1 MGRANQE
8 RRRAKEKAR
17 RQAAARSTGR
27 PGSHQP
33 SHQPGSHQPSHQPG
47 SHQAGSHQPGSH
59 EPGSHQP
66 GSHEP
71 GCPQAGAAFTAGGAA
86 SSGPWAPDATEQV
99 RGHLTQALGYLALDD
114 PAHFGVVLG
123 RLLQAP
129 EGQDAAW
136 RRIIERDLG
145 SLVTTRVTEL
155 WQTGWEPAD
164 VVRAIGRS
172 PGGEHA
178 GLARDAI
185 AAEISGYARTTVA
198 PRWLDQLAELEATVR
213 WPRERG
219 WLTASEDRPWPRTLR
234 LALELAHEL
243 ARLPRLERL
252 GPIPGAAT
260 HAPRPD
266 RPDVDERVLARVR
279 ALLAKAESTNYPAEA
294 ETFTAGAQAL
304 MARHRI
310 DRALL
315 EATLPQQAAGPEA
328 RRIGIDNPYEAPKT
342 MLLDAVASANQCRV
356 IWTKYLGF
364 CTVIGHATDLDAVEL
379 LFTSLLVQA
388 TGEMTRQGSRK
399 DPYGRSRTR
408 AFRQSFLTSYS
419 RRIRERL
426 EETTHAQTCQAVAE
440 TGRSDLL
447 PVLASR
453 RRVVD
458 DATDMLFPHLV
469 QRSVSSSHDAEG
481 WIRGRAAADLADLR
495 AAQPVTAS

>member
-8 RRRAKEKAR
+8 RRRAKAKAR
-17 RQAAARSTGR
+17 RQASPVAARATGR
-27 PGSHQP
+27 DST
-33 SHQPGSHQPSHQPG
+33 HQPGCSHVA
-47 SHQAGSHQPGSH
+47 AGF
-59 EPGSHQP
+59 
-66 GSHEP
+66 
-71 GCPQAGAAFTAGGAA
+71 AAR
-86 SSGPWAPDATEQV
+86 PPDATELV
-99 RGHLTQALGYLALDD
+99 RQHLIQALGYLAVDDHRHLD
-114 PAHFGVVLG
+114 VVLG

-129 EGQDAAW
+129 AGQDGVW
-136 RRIIERDLG
+136 RRVIERDLA
-145 SLVTTRVTEL
+145 SLVTGMVTEL
-155 WQTGWEPAD
+155 WQTGWEPTD

-172 PGGEHA
+172 PGKDHA
-178 GLARDAI
+178 YLARDAI
-185 AAEISGYARTTVA
+185 AAEISSYAPMTVA

-213 WPRERG
+213 WPRERT
-219 WLTASEDRPWPRTLR
+219 WLAADQDRPWPRTLR
-234 LALELAHEL
+234 LALELADAL
-243 ARLPRLERL
+243 ARLPHLERL

-260 HAPRPD
+260 HAPRPE

-279 ALLAKAESTNYPAEA
+279 ALLSKAESTPYPAEA

-315 EATLPQQAAGPEA
+315 DASMPHRASGPEA

-342 MLLDAVASANQCRV
+342 ILLDAVASANQCRTV
-356 IWTKYLGF
+356 WSKYLGF

-408 AFRQSFLTSYS
+408 AFRQSFLVSYA
-419 RRIRERL
+419 RRIGERL
-426 EETTHAQTCQAVAE
+426 DETTQEQTRQAAAE
-440 TGRSDLL
+440 TGRADLL

-453 RRVVD
+453 RQVVD
-458 DATDMLFPHLV
+458 DATDTLFPHLV
-469 QRSVSSSHDAEG
+469 QRSISSSRDREG

-495 AAQPVTAS
+495 VAQPLTVG